1 MFSLREFLMKG
12 FKDAIGKMAD
22 YQVILNATG
31 YYEKNVLTTE
41 DLAEL
46 QRLID
51 QKNTPPAVENDEI
64 PEELPGAAEGETS
77 ESGENAESPA
87 DAAAETSEKT
97 FAEGSEE
104 NADN

>member
-22 YQVILNATG
+22 YQIILNATG

-46 QRLID
+46 QSLID
-51 QKNTPPAVENDEI
+51 QKNTPAAEDGEISSDMPDE
-64 PEELPGAAEGETS
+64 AEGEIAENAADTAAKTS
-77 ESGENAESPA
+77 EE
-87 DAAAETSEKT
+87 T